1 MIVTFL
7 PPWISVSLL
16 LNKLCPCGH
25 VETGSFLYRCF
36 VFHGIS
42 LLIEADVMLLTLS
55 VVLPTPHDYSG
66 TFQGGYSS
74 GFIASRMTLIEGARR
89 SLLPLEAAYVCTYI

>member
-25 VETGSFLYRCF
+25 VETGSLLYRCF

-42 LLIEADVMLLTLS
+42 LLIEADVVLRLHSACVVCHDKGRWLLGVCIPS
-55 VVLPTPHDYSG
+55 DLP
-66 TFQGGYSS
+66 GY
-74 GFIASRMTLIEGARR
+74 L
-89 SLLPLEAAYVCTYI
+89 CK